1 MQSTLAPE
9 LPFIDEHSIEV
20 AASLEQVW
28 EAVCEHSPRTGF
40 PSRREQPGAALLLDG
55 RHPFSR
61 YRLGFHLD
69 RLGPE
74 RTRLRARTEAA
85 FPGPHGT
92 VYKALVIGT
101 RLHVLAVGR
110 LLRQLK
116 RAAERT

>member
-1 MQSTLAPE
+1 MDSTVARE

-20 AASLEQVW
+20 NAPSERVW
-28 EAVCEHSPRTGF
+28 KALRERAPRTGF
-40 PSRREQPGAALLLDG
+40 PSRREEAGRALVLEG

-74 RTRLRARTEAA
+74 RTRVRARTEAA

-92 VYKALVIGT
+92 VYRALVIGT
-101 RLHVLAVGR
+101 RMHVLAVGR
-110 LLRQLK
+110 MLRQLK